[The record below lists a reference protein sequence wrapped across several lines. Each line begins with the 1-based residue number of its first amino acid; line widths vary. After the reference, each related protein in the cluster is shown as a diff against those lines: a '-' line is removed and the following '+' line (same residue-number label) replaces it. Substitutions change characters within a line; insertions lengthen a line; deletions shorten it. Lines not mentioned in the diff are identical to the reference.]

1 LYDLK
6 IDPHE
11 TRNLAADPVHAVKLR
26 KLRDALYEWMVLSRD
41 LGLIPEPILEEN
53 GRQTD
58 RVLAI
63 RATDKETRVRMEF
76 QSENKAEVHCL
87 LIENEN
93 QSRPA
98 GEFKIRRCIPL
109 FDTLMH

>member
-1 LYDLK
+1 
-6 IDPHE
+6 
-11 TRNLAADPVHAVKLR
+11 
-26 KLRDALYEWMVLSRD
+26 MVLSRD
-41 LGLIPEPILEEN
+41 LGLILEPILEEN

-87 LIENEN
+87 LILRTKTN
-93 QSRPA
+93 QGLRVSSKSGDA
-98 GEFKIRRCIPL
+98 YLYSIP
-109 FDTLMH
+109 